1 MSKPQKKRTK
11 KYHPKNPSI
20 PWALMARMPMSEK
33 HIASIRS
40 EMTNSALRLRLNE
53 KKDVNDASY
62 LTAIFG
68 IAWQLARQM
77 TEKDAIKAQF
87 ANAAALLVNV
97 MESAEPM
104 RAEIYT
110 VVAEATDTAIEVFK
124 ASLGGEFEE
133 ARKNLLGKETV
144 GFVERFFERMDSI
157 GLSPELIQSR
167 TKTNAQMTA
176 NTKC

>member
-1 MSKPQKKRTK
+1 MSKSQKKRNK
-11 KYHPKNPSI
+11 KYHPKNSSL
-20 PWALMARMPMSEK
+20 PWELMARMPMSEK
-33 HIASIRS
+33 HVASIRK

-62 LTAIFG
+62 LTAMFG

-77 TEKDAIKAQF
+77 TEKDAIKVQL
-87 ANAAALLVNV
+87 ANAANLLTDV

-104 RAEIYT
+104 SAETYAA
-110 VVAEATDTAIEVFK
+110 VAEATDTAIEVFK

-144 GFVERFFERMDSI
+144 SFVERFFERMDSI
-157 GLSPELIQSR
+157 GLSPELIRS
-167 TKTNAQMTA
+167 
-176 NTKC
+176 

>member
-1 MSKPQKKRTK
+1 MSKTQKKRTK

-33 HIASIRS
+33 HVASIRT

-62 LTAIFG
+62 LTAMFG

-77 TEKDAIKAQF
+77 TEKDAIKAQL
-87 ANAAALLVNV
+87 ANAAGLLVNV

-110 VVAEATDTAIEVFK
+110 AVAEATDTAIEVFK

-144 GFVERFFERMDSI
+144 SFVERFFDRMDSI
-157 GLSPELIQSR
+157 GLSSELIQSR
-167 TKTNAQMTA
+167 TTA
-176 NTKC
+176 DIPAPASSNP

>member
-1 MSKPQKKRTK
+1 MSKPQKKRNK

-33 HIASIRS
+33 HVASIRS

-62 LTAIFG
+62 LTAMFG